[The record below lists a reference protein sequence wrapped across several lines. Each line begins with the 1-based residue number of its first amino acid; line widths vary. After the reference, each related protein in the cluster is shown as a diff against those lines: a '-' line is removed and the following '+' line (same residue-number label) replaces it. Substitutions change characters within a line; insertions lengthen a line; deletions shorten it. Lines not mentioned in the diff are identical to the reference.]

1 MNVPMMRELLIS
13 FQSAC
18 ESFNTYLVTD
28 QKKKKNRD
36 ERREREQKRY
46 STKCLEKGRTAEY
59 ITEGNENFTECNY
72 WTCSLTIQNTD
83 SSIINLYKIGM

>member
-28 QKKKKNRD
+28 QKKKKNRY
-36 ERREREQKRY
+36 EIREREQKR
-46 STKCLEKGRTAEY
+46 
-59 ITEGNENFTECNY
+59 
-72 WTCSLTIQNTD
+72 
-83 SSIINLYKIGM
+83 